1 MYSSRNDNMKIYD
14 EEYIRFAKPTEVGED
29 VKRFQNTTLSP
40 TEMSFNFLYTP
51 PSGNVSIPER
61 IQKIDKVEEGI
72 IPINQR
78 GTGTASEG
86 TFVQLL
92 SRGPQDVYL
101 TYSPEMSLFKRVYK
115 RYTNFAVQQS
125 EEKFSTTVRFG
136 TKNTITV
143 TKRGDLIGSMVLRV
157 VLPNLNISGGTW
169 KDTMGYNI
177 IAGAVLRIG
186 DTRVQPLEGLW
197 LDIDDKLFCPDSKYV
212 GISKLV
218 KRGGDEGQALTTDK
232 EWELFVPMKF
242 FCCKNTT
249 SKQQFIPAY
258 SLGTNINVYVDFTFK
273 PLSYLVNLPSGSQLP
288 DNVSLDA
295 GLIVE
300 YTFLDDAEKHRFA
313 QTPLNI
319 TFDRVYSIDKNTYL
333 TTTNGQTVNQNKLD
347 IDLRELNKPVKY
359 FAIVA
364 YPENDVTGFTYY
376 DIFEKGTF
384 YLNSNQQFT
393 PRPSEYFSIV
403 QKYQHFRR
411 CDPTDN
417 ILTFSFALD
426 ATSFQPNGSLNFAPY
441 TKSKLSF
448 DIVPQVIPKKI
459 KVFAV
464 TIDFLV
470 FENGMCRTLFV

>member
-1 MYSSRNDNMKIYD
+1 
-14 EEYIRFAKPTEVGED
+14 
-29 VKRFQNTTLSP
+29 
-40 TEMSFNFLYTP
+40 MSFDFLYTP
-51 PSGNVSIPER
+51 PSGAVNIDNIKLAQR
-61 IQKIDKVEEGI
+61 IEKVEEGN
-72 IPINQR
+72 IPIGDR

-101 TYSPEMSLFKRVYK
+101 TYNPEMSLFKRIYK
-115 RYTNFAVQQS
+115 RYTNFAVEQM
-125 EEKFSTTVRFG
+125 EERFSTTVRFG

-157 VLPNLNISGGTW
+157 VLPNLGITGGTW
-169 KDTMGYNI
+169 VDTMGYNI
-177 IAGAVLRIG
+177 IAGATLRIG

-197 LDIDDKLFCPDSKYV
+197 LDIDDKLFCPDAKYA

-218 KRGGDEGQALTTDK
+218 KRGEVLTTDQ
-232 EWELFVPMKF
+232 EWELLVPLKF

-273 PLSYLVNLPSGSQLP
+273 TLASLVTLPANTQLP
-288 DNVSLDA
+288 DNVSLSA

-333 TTTNGQTVNQNKLD
+333 TTTNGQTMNQSRVD

-364 YPENDVTGFTYY
+364 YPENDITGFTYY

-384 YLNSNQQFT
+384 YINSNQQFT

-403 QKYQHFRR
+403 QKYMHFRR

-426 ATSFQPNGSLNFAPY
+426 TTSFQPNGSLNFAPY

-448 DIVPQVIPKKI
+448 DIIPQVVPKKI

>member
-1 MYSSRNDNMKIYD
+1 MYSSRNDTTKIYD
-14 EEYIRFAKPTEVGED
+14 EEYIRFAKPDEVGEN
-29 VKRFQNTTLSP
+29 VKRFQNTTISP
-40 TEMSFNFLYTP
+40 TEMSFDFLYTP
-51 PSGNVSIPER
+51 PSGTVNIP
-61 IQKIDKVEEGI
+61 QKIEKVEEVD
-72 IPINQR
+72 IPIGQR
-78 GTGTASEG
+78 SSGTAREG

-101 TYSPEMSLFKRVYK
+101 TYNPEMSLFKRVYK
-115 RYTNFAVQQS
+115 RYTNFAVEQS
-125 EEKFSTTVRFG
+125 EERFSTTVRFG

-143 TKRGDLIGSMVLRV
+143 SKRGDLVGSMILRV
-157 VLPNLNISGGTW
+157 VLPNLNIAGGTW
-169 KDTMGYNI
+169 VGTMGYNI
-177 IAGAVLRIG
+177 LAGTTLRIG
-186 DTRVQPLEGLW
+186 DTRVQATEGLW
-197 LDIDDKLFCPDSKYV
+197 LDIDDKLFCPDSKYA

-218 KRGGDEGQALTTDK
+218 KRGEEPATDQ
-232 EWELFVPMKF
+232 EWEMFIPLKF

-249 SKQQFIPAY
+249 SKQQFIPI
-258 SLGTNINVYVDFTFK
+258 LNLDTNIDVYVDFTFK
-273 PLSYLVNLPSGSQLP
+273 TLKSLVILPANAQLP
-288 DNVSLDA
+288 DNVSLNA
-295 GLIVE
+295 GLVVE
-300 YTFLDDAEKHRFA
+300 YVFLDDTEKYRFA
-313 QTPLNI
+313 QSSTNLM
-319 TFDRVYSIDKNTYL
+319 FDRVYSIDKNTYL
-333 TTTNGQTVNQNKLD
+333 TTTNGQVVNQSRVD

-364 YPENDVTGFTYY
+364 YPENDITGFEYT

-417 ILTFSFALD
+417 ILVYSFSLD
-426 ATSFQPNGSLNFAPY
+426 ATSFQPSGSLNFAPY

-464 TIDFLV
+464 CLNFLV
-470 FENGMCRTLFV
+470 FENGLCRLLYI

>member
-1 MYSSRNDNMKIYD
+1 
-14 EEYIRFAKPTEVGED
+14 
-29 VKRFQNTTLSP
+29 
-40 TEMSFNFLYTP
+40 
-51 PSGNVSIPER
+51 
-61 IQKIDKVEEGI
+61 
-72 IPINQR
+72 
-78 GTGTASEG
+78 
-86 TFVQLL
+86 
-92 SRGPQDVYL
+92 
-101 TYSPEMSLFKRVYK
+101 
-115 RYTNFAVQQS
+115 
-125 EEKFSTTVRFG
+125 
-136 TKNTITV
+136 V

-157 VLPNLNISGGTW
+157 VLPNLGIVGGTW
-169 KDTMGYNI
+169 KDTMGYNLL
-177 IAGAVLRIG
+177 AATVLRIG

-197 LDIDDKLFCPDSKYV
+197 LDIDDKLFCPDAKYA

-218 KRGGDEGQALTTDK
+218 KRGETLVTNQAHEMLIP
-232 EWELFVPMKF
+232 LKF

-273 PLSYLVNLPSGSQLP
+273 TLSSLVNLPANTQLP
-288 DNVSLDA
+288 DNVSLTA

-300 YTFLDDAEKHRFA
+300 YTFLDDAEKFRFA
-313 QTPLNI
+313 QTPLSI
-319 TFDRVYSIDKNTYL
+319 TFDRVYSIDKNTYI
-333 TTTNGQTVNQNKLD
+333 TTTNGQTTNQTKVD

-364 YPENDVTGFTYY
+364 YPENDITGFMYY

-384 YLNSNQQFT
+384 YLNSNQQFS
-393 PRPSEYFSIV
+393 PRSSEYFSIV

-411 CDPTDN
+411 CDPSDN

-448 DIVPQVIPKKI
+448 DIFPQEIPKKI

-464 TIDFLV
+464 TLDFLV
-470 FENGMCRTLFV
+470 FENGMARLLFI

>member
-1 MYSSRNDNMKIYD
+1 
-14 EEYIRFAKPTEVGED
+14 
-29 VKRFQNTTLSP
+29 
-40 TEMSFNFLYTP
+40 
-51 PSGNVSIPER
+51 
-61 IQKIDKVEEGI
+61 
-72 IPINQR
+72 
-78 GTGTASEG
+78 
-86 TFVQLL
+86 
-92 SRGPQDVYL
+92 
-101 TYSPEMSLFKRVYK
+101 MSLFKRVYK

-143 TKRGDLIGSMVLRV
+143 SKRGDLVGSMVLRV
-157 VLPNLNISGGTW
+157 VLPNLSITGGTW

-177 IAGAVLRIG
+177 IAGTTLRIG
-186 DTRVQPLEGLW
+186 DTRIQPLEGLW
-197 LDIDDKLFCPDSKYV
+197 LDIDDKLFCPDSKYA

-218 KRGGDEGQALTTDK
+218 KRGEVLTTDK
-232 EWELFVPMKF
+232 AWEMLIPLKF

-249 SKQQFIPAY
+249 SKQQFIPVYNLA
-258 SLGTNINVYVDFTFK
+258 TNINVYVDFTFK
-273 PLSYLVNLPSGSQLP
+273 TLSSLVNLPANTQLP

-300 YTFLDDAEKHRFA
+300 YVFLDETERYRFA
-313 QTPLNI
+313 QSPTNL

-333 TTTNGQTVNQNKLD
+333 TTTNGQTMNQSKVD

-359 FAIVA
+359 FAIIA
-364 YPENDVTGFTYY
+364 YPENDITGFTYY
-376 DIFEKGTF
+376 DIFVKGTF
-384 YLNSNQQFT
+384 YINSNQQFT

-426 ATSFQPNGSLNFAPY
+426 TTTFQPNGSLNFAPY

-448 DIVPQVIPKKI
+448 DIIPQTSPKKI

-464 TIDFLV
+464 TDDFLV
-470 FENGMCRTLFV
+470 FENGLCRLLFT

>member
-1 MYSSRNDNMKIYD
+1 MYSTRVDNKVYD
-14 EEYIRFAKPTEVGED
+14 EEYIRFAKPEEVGMT
-29 VKRFQNTTLSP
+29 KKCFQSTSKP
-40 TEMSFNFLYTP
+40 VEMSFDFLYTP
-51 PSGNVSIPER
+51 PSGTVNIP
-61 IQKIDKVEEGI
+61 QKIEKVEEGI
-72 IPINQR
+72 IPIGDR

-101 TYSPEMSLFKRVYK
+101 TYNPEMSLFKRIYK
-115 RYTNFAVQQS
+115 RYTNFAVEQM

-157 VLPNLNISGGTW
+157 VLPNLGIVGGTW

-177 IAGAVLRIG
+177 LAATVLRIG

-197 LDIDDKLFCPDSKYV
+197 LDIDDKLFCPDAKYA

-218 KRGGDEGQALTTDK
+218 KRGETLVTNQAHEMLIP
-232 EWELFVPMKF
+232 LKF

-273 PLSYLVNLPSGSQLP
+273 TLSSLVNLPANTQLP
-288 DNVSLDA
+288 DNVSLTA

-300 YTFLDDAEKHRFA
+300 YTFLDDAEKFRFA
-313 QTPLNI
+313 QTPLSI

-333 TTTNGQTVNQNKLD
+333 TTTNGQTTNQTKID

-364 YPENDVTGFTYY
+364 YPENDITGFTYY

-384 YLNSNQQFT
+384 YINSNQQFS
-393 PRPSEYFSIV
+393 PRSSEYFSIV

-448 DIVPQVIPKKI
+448 DIIPQVIPKKI
-459 KVFAV
+459 KVFAI

-470 FENGMCRTLFV
+470 FENGMARLLFI

>member
-1 MYSSRNDNMKIYD
+1 MYSTRVDNKVYD
-14 EEYIRFAKPTEVGED
+14 EEYIRFAKPEEVGMT
-29 VKRFQNTTLSP
+29 KKCFQSTSKP
-40 TEMSFNFLYTP
+40 VEMSFDFLYTP
-51 PSGNVSIPER
+51 PSGTVNIP
-61 IQKIDKVEEGI
+61 QKIEKVEEGI
-72 IPINQR
+72 IPIGDR

-101 TYSPEMSLFKRVYK
+101 TYNPEMSLFKRIYK
-115 RYTNFAVQQS
+115 RYTNFAVEQM

-157 VLPNLNISGGTW
+157 VLPNLGIVGGTW

-177 IAGAVLRIG
+177 LAATVLRIG

-197 LDIDDKLFCPDSKYV
+197 LDIDDKLFCPDAKYA

-218 KRGGDEGQALTTDK
+218 KRGETLVTNQAHEMLIP
-232 EWELFVPMKF
+232 LKF

-273 PLSYLVNLPSGSQLP
+273 TLSSLVNLPANTQLP
-288 DNVSLDA
+288 DNVSLTA

-300 YTFLDDAEKHRFA
+300 YTFLDDAEKFRFA
-313 QTPLNI
+313 QTPLSI

-333 TTTNGQTVNQNKLD
+333 TTTNGQTMNQTKID

-364 YPENDVTGFTYY
+364 YPENDITGFTYY

-384 YLNSNQQFT
+384 YINSNQQFS
-393 PRPSEYFSIV
+393 PRSSEYFSIV

-448 DIVPQVIPKKI
+448 DIIPQVIPKKI
-459 KVFAV
+459 KVFAI

-470 FENGMCRTLFV
+470 FENGMARLLFI

>member
-1 MYSSRNDNMKIYD
+1 MYSSRNDNMKIYE
-14 EEYIRFAKPTEVGED
+14 EEYIRFAKPEEVGMTEKCFQSTSKP
-29 VKRFQNTTLSP
+29 VK
-40 TEMSFNFLYTP
+40 MSFDFLYTP
-51 PSGNVSIPER
+51 PSGTVNINNIKLAQR
-61 IQKIDKVEEGI
+61 IEKVEEGN
-72 IPINQR
+72 IPIGDR

-101 TYSPEMSLFKRVYK
+101 TYNPEMSLFKRIYK
-115 RYTNFAVQQS
+115 RYTNFAVEQM
-125 EEKFSTTVRFG
+125 EERFSTTVRFG

-157 VLPNLNISGGTW
+157 VLPNLGITGGTW
-169 KDTMGYNI
+169 VDTMGYNI
-177 IAGAVLRIG
+177 IAGATLRIG

-197 LDIDDKLFCPDSKYV
+197 LDIDDKLFCPDAKYA

-218 KRGGDEGQALTTDK
+218 KRGEVLTTDQ
-232 EWELFVPMKF
+232 EWELLVPLKF

-273 PLSYLVNLPSGSQLP
+273 TLASLVTLPANTQLP
-288 DNVSLDA
+288 DNVSLSA

-333 TTTNGQTVNQNKLD
+333 TTTNGQTMNQSRVD

-364 YPENDVTGFTYY
+364 YPENDITGFTYY

-384 YLNSNQQFT
+384 YINSNQQFT

-403 QKYQHFRR
+403 QKYMHFRR

-426 ATSFQPNGSLNFAPY
+426 TTSFQPNGSLNFAPY

-448 DIVPQVIPKKI
+448 DIIPQVVPKKI

>member
-1 MYSSRNDNMKIYD
+1 MYSSRNETKIYD
-14 EEYIRFAKPTEVGED
+14 EEYIRFAKPSEIGMTKEC
-29 VKRFQNTTLSP
+29 FPNTTLTP
-40 TEMSFNFLYTP
+40 TEMSFDFLYTP
-51 PSGNVSIPER
+51 PSGRVEPAR
-61 IQKIDKVEEGI
+61 KIEDTGV
-72 IPINQR
+72 PIDR
-78 GTGTASEG
+78 RVTGTASEG
-86 TFVQLL
+86 TMVQIL

-101 TYSPEMSLFKRVYK
+101 TYNPEMSLFKRVYK

-143 TKRGDLIGSMVLRV
+143 SKRGDLVGSMVLRV
-157 VLPNLNISGGTW
+157 VLPNLSITGGTW

-177 IAGAVLRIG
+177 IAGTTLRIG
-186 DTRVQPLEGLW
+186 DTRIQPLEGLW
-197 LDIDDKLFCPDSKYV
+197 LDIDDKLFCPDSKYA

-218 KRGGDEGQALTTDK
+218 KRGEVLTTDK
-232 EWELFVPMKF
+232 AWEMLIPLKF

-249 SKQQFIPAY
+249 SKQQFIPVYNLA
-258 SLGTNINVYVDFTFK
+258 TNINVYVDFTFK
-273 PLSYLVNLPSGSQLP
+273 TLSSLVNLPANTQLP

-300 YTFLDDAEKHRFA
+300 YVFLDETERYRFA
-313 QTPLNI
+313 QSPTNL

-333 TTTNGQTVNQNKLD
+333 TTTNGQTMNQSKVD

-359 FAIVA
+359 FAIIA
-364 YPENDVTGFTYY
+364 YPENDITGFTYY
-376 DIFEKGTF
+376 DIFVKGTF
-384 YLNSNQQFT
+384 YINSNQQFT

-426 ATSFQPNGSLNFAPY
+426 TTTFQPTGSLNFAPY

-448 DIVPQVIPKKI
+448 DIIPQTSPKKI

-464 TIDFLV
+464 TDDFLV
-470 FENGMCRTLFV
+470 FENGLCRLLFT

>member
-1 MYSSRNDNMKIYD
+1 MYSTRVDNKVYD
-14 EEYIRFAKPTEVGED
+14 EEYIRFAKPEEVGMT
-29 VKRFQNTTLSP
+29 KKCFQSTSKP
-40 TEMSFNFLYTP
+40 VEMSFDFLYTP
-51 PSGNVSIPER
+51 PSGTVNIP
-61 IQKIDKVEEGI
+61 QKIEKVEEGI
-72 IPINQR
+72 IPIGDR

-101 TYSPEMSLFKRVYK
+101 TYNPEMSLFKRIYK
-115 RYTNFAVQQS
+115 RYTNFAVEQM

-157 VLPNLNISGGTW
+157 VLPNLGIVGGTW
-169 KDTMGYNI
+169 KDTMGYNLL
-177 IAGAVLRIG
+177 AETVLRIG

-197 LDIDDKLFCPDSKYV
+197 LDIDDKLFCPDAKYA

-218 KRGGDEGQALTTDK
+218 KRGETLVTNQAHEMLIP
-232 EWELFVPMKF
+232 LKF

-273 PLSYLVNLPSGSQLP
+273 TLSSLVNLPANTQLP
-288 DNVSLDA
+288 DNVSLTA

-300 YTFLDDAEKHRFA
+300 YTFLDDAEKFRFA
-313 QTPLNI
+313 QTPLSI

-333 TTTNGQTVNQNKLD
+333 TTTNGQTTNQTKID

-364 YPENDVTGFTYY
+364 YPENDITGFTYY

-384 YLNSNQQFT
+384 YLNSNQQFS
-393 PRPSEYFSIV
+393 PRSSEYFSIV

-411 CDPTDN
+411 CDPSDN

-448 DIVPQVIPKKI
+448 DIFPQEIPKKI

-464 TIDFLV
+464 TLDFLV
-470 FENGMCRTLFV
+470 FENGMARLLFI

>member
-1 MYSSRNDNMKIYD
+1 MLIIEYLMYSSRDDTKIYD
-14 EEYIRFAKPTEVGED
+14 EEYIRFAKPGEVGMT
-29 VKRFQNTTLSP
+29 KNCFQNTTLSP
-40 TEMSFNFLYTP
+40 TEMSFDFLYTP
-51 PSGNVSIPER
+51 PSGTVNIP
-61 IQKIDKVEEGI
+61 QKIEKVEEGI
-72 IPINQR
+72 IPVGNR

-101 TYSPEMSLFKRVYK
+101 TYNPEMSLFKRVYK
-115 RYTNFAVQQS
+115 RYTNFAVEQM

-143 TKRGDLIGSMVLRV
+143 TKRGDLVGSMVLRV

-169 KDTMGYNI
+169 KDTVGYNI
-177 IAGAVLRIG
+177 LAATVLRIG
-186 DTRVQPLEGLW
+186 DTRVQTTEGLW
-197 LDIDDKLFCPDSKYV
+197 LDIDDKLFCPDSKYA

-218 KRGGDEGQALTTDK
+218 KRGEELRTDEAH
-232 EWELFVPMKF
+232 ELFIPLKF

-273 PLSYLVNLPSGSQLP
+273 TLSSLVNLPPNGNLP
-288 DNVSLDA
+288 DNVSLNA
-295 GLIVE
+295 GLLVE
-300 YTFLDDAEKHRFA
+300 YAFLDDAEKYRFA
-313 QTPLNI
+313 QTPTSI

-333 TTTNGQTVNQNKLD
+333 TTTNGQTMNQSKID
-347 IDLRELNKPVKY
+347 IDLRELNKPVKF

-364 YPENDVTGFTYY
+364 YPENDITGFTYSN
-376 DIFEKGTF
+376 IFKNGTF
-384 YLNSNQQFT
+384 YLNSSQQFT

-403 QKYQHFRR
+403 QRYMHFRR

-417 ILTFSFALD
+417 ILTYSFALD
-426 ATSFQPNGSLNFAPY
+426 TTSFQPNGSLNFAPY
-441 TKSKLSF
+441 TKAKLSF
-448 DIVPQVIPKKI
+448 DIFPQVVPKKI

-464 TIDFLV
+464 AIDFLV
-470 FENGMCRTLFV
+470 FENGMCRTLFS

>member
-14 EEYIRFAKPTEVGED
+14 EEYIRFANPKEVGMD
-29 VKRFQNTTLSP
+29 VKRFQNTTTSP
-40 TEMSFNFLYTP
+40 TEMSFDFLYTP
-51 PSGNVSIPER
+51 PSGYVNVENIK
-61 IQKIDKVEEGI
+61 IAQKVEKVEEGI
-72 IPINQR
+72 IPVDER

-101 TYSPEMSLFKRVYK
+101 TYNPEMSLFKRVYK
-115 RYTNFAVQQS
+115 RYTNFAVQQY

-143 TKRGDLIGSMVLRV
+143 SKRGDLVGSMVLRI
-157 VLPNLNISGGTW
+157 VLPNLNITGGTW

-177 IAGAVLRIG
+177 LAATVLRIG
-186 DTRVQPLEGLW
+186 DTRVQSTEGLW
-197 LDIDDKLFCPDSKYV
+197 MDIDDKLFCPDSKYD
-212 GISKLV
+212 GISRLV
-218 KRGGDEGQALTTDK
+218 KRGEVLATDEEHEIL
-232 EWELFVPMKF
+232 VPLKF
-242 FCCKNTT
+242 FCCQKTT
-249 SKQQFIPAY
+249 YKQQFIPMY
-258 SLGTNINVYVDFTFK
+258 SLGTNINVYVDFTLK
-273 PLSYLVNLPSGSQLP
+273 PLSYLVNLPTNTQLP
-288 DNVSLDA
+288 DNVTISA
-295 GLIVE
+295 GLIVD
-300 YTFLDDAEKHRFA
+300 YIFLDDAEKFRFA
-313 QTPLNI
+313 QTPMSI
-319 TFDRVYSIDKNTYL
+319 TFERVYSIDKNTYL
-333 TTTNGQTVNQNKLD
+333 TTTNGQVVNQSKVD

-364 YPENDVTGFTYY
+364 FPENDLTGFTYY

-411 CDPTDN
+411 CDPDDN

-426 ATSFQPNGSLNFAPY
+426 TTSFQPNGSLNFAPY
-441 TKSKLSF
+441 TKTKLSF
-448 DIVPQVIPKKI
+448 DIVPQTSAKKI

-464 TIDFLV
+464 TLDFLV
-470 FENGMCRTLFV
+470 FENGLCRSLFV

>member
-1 MYSSRNDNMKIYD
+1 MYSTRVDNKVYD
-14 EEYIRFAKPTEVGED
+14 EEYIRFAKPEEVGMT
-29 VKRFQNTTLSP
+29 KKYFQSTSKP
-40 TEMSFNFLYTP
+40 VEMSFDFLYTP
-51 PSGNVSIPER
+51 PSGTVNIP
-61 IQKIDKVEEGI
+61 QKIEKVEESI
-72 IPINQR
+72 IPVGDR

-101 TYSPEMSLFKRVYK
+101 TYNPEMSLFKRIYK
-115 RYTNFAVQQS
+115 RYTNFAVEQM

-157 VLPNLNISGGTW
+157 VLPNLGIVGGTW
-169 KDTMGYNI
+169 KDTMGYNLL
-177 IAGAVLRIG
+177 AATVLRIG

-197 LDIDDKLFCPDSKYV
+197 LDIDDKLFCPDAKYA

-218 KRGGDEGQALTTDK
+218 KRGETLTTNQAH
-232 EWELFVPMKF
+232 EMLIPLKF

-273 PLSYLVNLPSGSQLP
+273 TLSSLVNLPANTQLP
-288 DNVSLDA
+288 DNVSLTA

-300 YTFLDDAEKHRFA
+300 YTFLDDAEKFRFA
-313 QTPLNI
+313 QTPLSI

-333 TTTNGQTVNQNKLD
+333 TTTNGQTTNQAKID
-347 IDLRELNKPVKY
+347 IDLRGLNKPVKY

-364 YPENDVTGFTYY
+364 YPENDITGFTYY

-384 YLNSNQQFT
+384 YINSNQQFS
-393 PRPSEYFSIV
+393 PRSSEYFSIV
-403 QKYQHFRR
+403 QKYMHFRR
-411 CDPTDN
+411 CDPTNN

-426 ATSFQPNGSLNFAPY
+426 TTTFQPNGSLNFAPY

-448 DIVPQVIPKKI
+448 DIFPQVAPKKI

-464 TIDFLV
+464 TLDFLV
-470 FENGMCRTLFV
+470 FENGTCRLLFV

>member
-1 MYSSRNDNMKIYD
+1 MYSTRVDNKVYD
-14 EEYIRFAKPTEVGED
+14 EEYIRFAKPEEVGMT
-29 VKRFQNTTLSP
+29 KKCFQSTSKP
-40 TEMSFNFLYTP
+40 VEMSFDFLYTP
-51 PSGNVSIPER
+51 PSGTVNIP
-61 IQKIDKVEEGI
+61 QKIEKVEEGI
-72 IPINQR
+72 IPIGDR

-101 TYSPEMSLFKRVYK
+101 TYNPEMSLFKRIYK
-115 RYTNFAVQQS
+115 RYTNFAVEQM

-157 VLPNLNISGGTW
+157 VLPNLGIVGGTW
-169 KDTMGYNI
+169 KDTMGYNLL
-177 IAGAVLRIG
+177 AATVLRIG

-197 LDIDDKLFCPDSKYV
+197 LDIDDKLFCPDAKYA

-218 KRGGDEGQALTTDK
+218 KRGETLVTNQAHEMLIP
-232 EWELFVPMKF
+232 LKF

-273 PLSYLVNLPSGSQLP
+273 TLSSLVNLPANTQLP
-288 DNVSLDA
+288 DNVSLTA

-300 YTFLDDAEKHRFA
+300 YTFLDDAEKFRFA
-313 QTPLNI
+313 QTPLSI

-333 TTTNGQTVNQNKLD
+333 TTTNGQTTNQTKID

-364 YPENDVTGFTYY
+364 YPENDITGFTYY

-384 YLNSNQQFT
+384 YLNSNQQFS
-393 PRPSEYFSIV
+393 PRSSEYFSIV

-411 CDPTDN
+411 CDPSDN

-448 DIVPQVIPKKI
+448 DIFPQEIPKKI

-464 TIDFLV
+464 TLDFLV
-470 FENGMCRTLFV
+470 FENGMARLLFI

>member
-1 MYSSRNDNMKIYD
+1 MYSTRVDNKVYD
-14 EEYIRFAKPTEVGED
+14 EEYIRFAKPEEVGMT
-29 VKRFQNTTLSP
+29 KKCFQSTSKP
-40 TEMSFNFLYTP
+40 VEMSFDFLYTP
-51 PSGNVSIPER
+51 PSGTVNIP
-61 IQKIDKVEEGI
+61 QKIEKVEEGI
-72 IPINQR
+72 IPIGDR

-101 TYSPEMSLFKRVYK
+101 TYNPEMSLFKRIYK
-115 RYTNFAVQQS
+115 RYTNFAVEQM

-157 VLPNLNISGGTW
+157 VLPNLGIVGGTW
-169 KDTMGYNI
+169 KDTMGYNLL
-177 IAGAVLRIG
+177 AATVLRIG

-197 LDIDDKLFCPDSKYV
+197 LDIDDKLFCPDAKYA

-218 KRGGDEGQALTTDK
+218 KRGETLATNQAHEMLIP
-232 EWELFVPMKF
+232 LKF

-273 PLSYLVNLPSGSQLP
+273 TLRSLVNLPANTQLP
-288 DNVSLDA
+288 DNVSLTA

-300 YTFLDDAEKHRFA
+300 YTFLDDAEKFRFA
-313 QTPLNI
+313 QTPLSI

-333 TTTNGQTVNQNKLD
+333 TTTNGQTTNQTKID

-364 YPENDVTGFTYY
+364 YPENDITGFMYY

-384 YLNSNQQFT
+384 YLNSNQQFS
-393 PRPSEYFSIV
+393 PRSSEYFSIV

-411 CDPTDN
+411 CDPSDN

-448 DIVPQVIPKKI
+448 DIFPQEIPKKI

-464 TIDFLV
+464 TLDFLV
-470 FENGMCRTLFV
+470 FENGMARLLFI

>member
-1 MYSSRNDNMKIYD
+1 MYSSRSDNTRIYD
-14 EEYIRFAKPTEVGED
+14 EEYIRFAKPGEVGMD
-29 VKRFQNTTLSP
+29 AKCFKNTTLTP
-40 TEMSFNFLYTP
+40 TEMSFDFLYTP
-51 PSGNVSIPER
+51 PSGTVNIPER
-61 IQKIDKVEEGI
+61 IQKIEKVEEGI
-72 IPINQR
+72 IPITQR

-101 TYSPEMSLFKRVYK
+101 TYNPEMSLFKRVYK
-115 RYTNFAVQQS
+115 RYTNFAVEQS

-143 TKRGDLIGSMVLRV
+143 SKRGDLIGSMVLRV

-169 KDTMGYNI
+169 KNTMGYNI
-177 IAGAVLRIG
+177 IAGTILRIG
-186 DTRVQPLEGLW
+186 DTRIQSTEGLW
-197 LDIDDKLFCPDSKYV
+197 LDIDDKLFCPDSKYA

-218 KRGGDEGQALTTDK
+218 KRDEDLATDQAHEMFIPL
-232 EWELFVPMKF
+232 KF

-249 SKQQFIPAY
+249 SKQQFIPVY

-273 PLSYLVNLPSGSQLP
+273 PLSYLVNLPTGSQLP
-288 DNVSLDA
+288 DNVTLNA
-295 GLIVE
+295 GLLVE

-313 QTPLNI
+313 QNPMNI
-319 TFDRVYSIDKNTYL
+319 TYDRVYSIDKNTYL
-333 TTTNGQTVNQNKLD
+333 TTTNGQTMNQSKVD
-347 IDLRELNKPVKY
+347 IDLRELNKPIKY

-364 YPENDVTGFTYY
+364 YPENDVTGFTYD

-384 YLNSNQQFT
+384 YLNSNQQFS

-441 TKSKLSF
+441 TKAKLSF
-448 DIVPQVIPKKI
+448 DIVPQVNPKKI

-464 TIDFLV
+464 AIDFLV

>member
-1 MYSSRNDNMKIYD
+1 MYSSRNENRVYD
-14 EEYIRFAKPTEVGED
+14 EEYIRFAKPGEVGMD
-29 VKRFQNTTLSP
+29 KKCFQNTTLVP
-40 TEMSFNFLYTP
+40 TEMGFDFLYTP

-61 IQKIDKVEEGI
+61 IQKIEKVEEGI
-72 IPINQR
+72 IPIGQR

-101 TYSPEMSLFKRVYK
+101 TYNPEMSLFKRVYK

-143 TKRGDLIGSMVLRV
+143 SKRGDLIGSMVLRV
-157 VLPNLNISGGTW
+157 VLPNLGIVGGKW

-177 IAGAVLRIG
+177 IAGATLRIG
-186 DTRVQPLEGLW
+186 DTRVQSTEGLW
-197 LDIDDKLFCPDSKYV
+197 LDIDDKLFCPDAKYA

-218 KRGGDEGQALTTDK
+218 KRGEELDTDK
-232 EWELFVPMKF
+232 AHEMFIPLKF

-249 SKQQFIPAY
+249 SKQQFIPVY

-273 PLSYLVNLPSGSQLP
+273 PLSYLVNLPAGSQLP
-288 DNVSLDA
+288 DNVTLNA
-295 GLIVE
+295 GLLVE

-313 QTPLNI
+313 QNPLNI

-333 TTTNGQTVNQNKLD
+333 TTTNGQTMNQSKVD

-364 YPENDVTGFTYY
+364 YPENDITGFTYD

-403 QKYQHFRR
+403 QKYMHFRR

-441 TKSKLSF
+441 TKAKLSF

-464 TIDFLV
+464 TLDFLV
-470 FENGMCRTLFV
+470 FENGMCRALFV